1 MLLDKLVDI
10 LFIFN
15 IFLLFIFKAKMCKY
29 FMAKLVH
36 TGKLNL
42 YYNNSAPLL
51 HAIIFR
57 SSRPEVFCK

>member
-1 MLLDKLVDI
+1 MLLDKLLDI

-42 YYNNSAPLL
+42 YYNNSAPL
-51 HAIIFR
+51 
-57 SSRPEVFCK
+57 